1 MIERRADGTLYSNEF
16 RKLAKAMNQRMVELE
31 RRGYKSPAYKAVQAK
46 LESLGI
52 RQKRAAGRRF
62 PETGVFNSYNEFEAF
77 QAAAEQ
83 FKNQKT
89 SRIRGYK
96 EYRKNVLKGLQERYN
111 YKAEGLSDDDILEFW
126 EAMPDDEKDR
136 SYASDEEYLI
146 TVKYLHDVRTGKI
159 AKESAYTITEI
170 VNKIQESK
178 NVIDAL
184 KKLGLDTKEYYAF
197 RYEKLHGMGV
207 L

>member
-31 RRGYKSPAYKAVQAK
+31 RREYKAPAYKSVQAK

-52 RQKRAAGRRF
+52 SKKRAAGRRF
-62 PETGVFNSYNEFEAF
+62 PETGVFNSYNEYEAF
-77 QAAAEQ
+77 QAAAQQ
-83 FKNQKT
+83 FKEQKT
-89 SRIRGYK
+89 SMIRGYK
-96 EYRKNVLKGLQERYN
+96 EYRKNVLKGLQQRYD
-111 YKAEGLSDDDILEFW
+111 YKSEGLSDDDILEFW

-159 AKESAYTITEI
+159 SKESAYTITEI
-170 VNKIQESK
+170 VDKIQESK

-184 KKLGLDTKEYYAF
+184 KKLGLDTKEYYSF
-197 RYEKLHGMGV
+197 RYDKLHGMGV

>member
-1 MIERRADGTLYSNEF
+1 MIERRADGTLYSNEY

-31 RRGYKSPAYKAVQAK
+31 KREYKAPSYRAAQAK

-52 RQKRAAGRRF
+52 SKKRAAGRRF
-62 PETGVFNSYNEFEAF
+62 PESGVFNSYNEYEAF
-77 QAAAEQ
+77 MAAAEQ
-83 FKNQKT
+83 FKAQKT
-89 SRIRGYK
+89 STIRGYK
-96 EYRKNVLKGLQERYN
+96 EYRKNVLEGLQERYN
-111 YKAEGLSDDDILEFW
+111 YKSEGLSDDDILEFW

-159 AKESAYTITEI
+159 SKESAYTITEI

-178 NVIDAL
+178 NVMDAL
-184 KKLGLDTKEYYAF
+184 KKLGLDTKEYFSF
-197 RYEKLHGMGV
+197 RYDKLHGMGV